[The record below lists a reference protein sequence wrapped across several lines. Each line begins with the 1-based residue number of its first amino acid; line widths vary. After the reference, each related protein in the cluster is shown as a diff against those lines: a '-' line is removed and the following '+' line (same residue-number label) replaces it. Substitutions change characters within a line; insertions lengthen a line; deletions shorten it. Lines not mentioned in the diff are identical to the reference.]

1 MTSHDSDRYD
11 THRAGPRGADPS
23 RALPP
28 VRPGAVAVPRRSP
41 LMVRAARALSGAV
54 AAGLVIL
61 CLVVIGS
68 AYVGGGKGFPGP
80 GAVSITAHVVGAVI
94 AIVAQRVAD
103 RRDGLGAVVASL
115 LVIVVAALLLV
126 TQWWG

>member
-1 MTSHDSDRYD
+1 
-11 THRAGPRGADPS
+11 
-23 RALPP
+23 
-28 VRPGAVAVPRRSP
+28 
-41 LMVRAARALSGAV
+41 MVRAARALSGAV